1 MLEMEEYMNKVILM
15 GRFARDAEVRYSSG
29 ENSTAV
35 AKFTLAVNRR
45 FQSEKNGQ
53 TADFINCTAFGKIAE
68 VIEKHTSQGVKVI
81 VEGHMETGSY
91 TNKDGNKVYTTQVI
105 IENMEFAEKKAD
117 GEENSQAE
125 QQTEDEFVN
134 VPEENQLPFT

>member
-1 MLEMEEYMNKVILM
+1 MPEMEEYMNKVILM

-53 TADFINCTAFGKIAE
+53 TADFINCTAFGKITE

-105 IENMEFAEKKAD
+105 IENMEFAEKNK
-117 GEENSQAE
+117 EENGKTK
-125 QQTEDEFVN
+125 QQTEDEFMN
-134 VPEENQLPFT
+134 VSEEENQLPFT

>member
-1 MLEMEEYMNKVILM
+1 MPEMEEYMNKVILM
-15 GRFARDAEVRYSSG
+15 GRFVRDAEVRYSSG

-53 TADFINCTAFGKIAE
+53 TADFINCTAFGKITE

-105 IENMEFAEKKAD
+105 IENMEFAEKYK
-117 GEENSQAE
+117 EENGKTK
-125 QQTEDEFVN
+125 QQTEDEFMN
-134 VPEENQLPFT
+134 VSEEENQLPFT

>member
-1 MLEMEEYMNKVILM
+1 M
-15 GRFARDAEVRYSSG
+15 GRFVRDAEVRYSSG

-53 TADFINCTAFGKIAE
+53 TADFINCTAFGKITE

-105 IENMEFAEKKAD
+105 IENMEFAEKNK
-117 GEENSQAE
+117 EENGKTK
-125 QQTEDEFVN
+125 QQTEDEFMN
-134 VPEENQLPFT
+134 VSEEENQLPFT

>member
-1 MLEMEEYMNKVILM
+1 MPEMEEYMNKVILM
-15 GRFARDAEVRYSSG
+15 GRFVRDAEVRYSSG

-105 IENMEFAEKKAD
+105 IENMEFAEKNK
-117 GEENSQAE
+117 EENGKTK
-125 QQTEDEFVN
+125 QQTEDEFMN
-134 VPEENQLPFT
+134 VSEEENQLPFT

>member
-15 GRFARDAEVRYSSG
+15 GRFVRDAEVRYSSG

-53 TADFINCTAFGKIAE
+53 TADFINCTAFGKITE

-105 IENMEFAEKKAD
+105 IENMEFAEKNK
-117 GEENSQAE
+117 EENGKTK
-125 QQTEDEFVN
+125 QQTEDEFMN
-134 VPEENQLPFT
+134 VSEEENQLPFT

>member
-1 MLEMEEYMNKVILM
+1 MPEMEEYMNKVILM
-15 GRFARDAEVRYSSG
+15 GRFVRDAEVRYSSG

-53 TADFINCTAFGKIAE
+53 TADFINCTAFGKITE

-105 IENMEFAEKKAD
+105 IENMEFAEKNK
-117 GEENSQAE
+117 EENGKTK
-125 QQTEDEFVN
+125 QQTEDEFMN
-134 VPEENQLPFT
+134 VSEEENQLPFT

>member
-105 IENMEFAEKKAD
+105 IENMEFAEKNK
-117 GEENSQAE
+117 EENGKTK
-125 QQTEDEFVN
+125 QQTEDEFMN
-134 VPEENQLPFT
+134 VSEEENQLPFT

>member
-53 TADFINCTAFGKIAE
+53 TADFINCTAFGKITE

-105 IENMEFAEKKAD
+105 IENMEFAEKNK
-117 GEENSQAE
+117 EENGKTK
-125 QQTEDEFVN
+125 QQTEDEFMN
-134 VPEENQLPFT
+134 VSEEENQLPFT